1 MTKSY
6 KTIHSINYWINGSS
20 IKLLI
25 WILITFIIIDSHYKL
40 EAELASMTWKIRWD
54 DILATKRSSLAAGKR
69 LGSMTSLN
77 IRANSLPV
85 IKHLINIIKYY
96 T

>member
-1 MTKSY
+1 
-6 KTIHSINYWINGSS
+6 
-20 IKLLI
+20 
-25 WILITFIIIDSHYKL
+25 
-40 EAELASMTWKIRWD
+40 MTWKIRWD
-54 DILATKRSSLAAGKR
+54 DILATKRSSLAGGKR